1 MARFFKHIGETN
13 GKKVVIVQRTI
24 PGEEHMCSVLYSD
37 IIPSQYHDDIMRVL
51 ESEEGQD
58 ANEFADVLRRR
69 IGTNGNNL
77 LDAVA
82 REGYL
87 KKAQTNFVIVKP
99 NQSSSIRLDELN
111 KLLAEAG
118 QGEAAVQ
125 KLEELDRQQGFKDS
139 RKQNPNSNEATQATS
154 QGTDGALDDS
164 ALAQINMQ
172 QAEQMKAEAKRLT
185 DEAKN
190 LEQEAFKLDPALK
203 PKRAK
208 TSGTRS
214 KKTTA

>member
-37 IIPSQYHDDIMRVL
+37 IIPSQYHDDVMRVL
-51 ESEEGQD
+51 ESEEGQA
-58 ANEFADVLRRR
+58 ANEFAEVLRRR
-69 IGTNGNNL
+69 VGTNGSNL
-77 LDAVA
+77 LEAVA

-87 KKAQTNFVIVKP
+87 KKVQTNFVIVKP
-99 NQSSSIRLDELN
+99 NQASSIRLDELN
-111 KLLAEAG
+111 NLLREAG

-139 RKQNPNSNEATQATS
+139 RKQSPVNESAPAA
-154 QGTDGALDDS
+154 TDGALDDS
-164 ALAQINMQ
+164 ALAQLNIQ

-185 DEAKN
+185 DEAKS
-190 LEQEAFKLDPALK
+190 LEKEAFKLDPSLK
-203 PKRAK
+203 PKRA
-208 TSGTRS
+208 TNSGTRS